1 MGVVV
6 TYITDIL
13 DVDNLDRHVIAGTVR
28 RVGHPTEPLMLFN
41 YTQTCQFSG
50 AWDNE
55 SRASRGLIVRRDG
68 LVIAR
73 PFPKFHNLYEH
84 GDESAAGPI
93 RLVPPLTVFDK
104 LDGSLGIAYKRPS
117 DGRIAWAT
125 RGSFTSDQA
134 IWATEWWGQQR
145 RSHVVDVDDV
155 TLLAEIIY
163 PANRIVVDY
172 GGQSGLTLLA
182 AIDNATGDQVGP
194 FDNEFDWWPGAQVEC
209 FGVTDDVS
217 TVNANDRPN
226 AEGYVILSG
235 DRRTRVKIK
244 GDEYMRLHKILTGI
258 SSVSVWDMLR
268 NGDDLSVV
276 RDGVPDEFGAWLES
290 TIDGLNAKHAAIAS
304 DARQQFARMAMMTGD
319 RKAFAAEAVKSTHR
333 GLLFALLDGKP
344 IDAAIW
350 QAIRPERETPFI
362 DQEPV
367 T

>member
-28 RVGHPTEPLMLFN
+28 RVEHPTEPLVLFN

-68 LVIAR
+68 LVMAR

-117 DGRIAWAT
+117 DGRAAWAT

-134 IWATEWWGQQR
+134 IWATEWWGQQGYPFAE
-145 RSHVVDVDDV
+145 VDGV

-172 GGQSGLTLLA
+172 GNRSGLTLLA
-182 AIDNATGDQVGP
+182 AIDNATGEQVGP
-194 FDNEFDWWPGAQVEC
+194 FGGGFDWWPGDQVEC
-209 FGVTDDVS
+209 FGVTDDMS

-268 NGDDLSVV
+268 NGDDLGVV
-276 RDGVPDEFGAWLES
+276 RDGVPDEFAAWLES
-290 TIDGLNAKHAAIAS
+290 TVDGLNAKHAAIAS
-304 DARQQFARMAMMTGD
+304 DARQQFARMAMMAGD

-350 QAIRPERETPFI
+350 QAIRPERETPFV
-362 DQEPV
+362 DQEP
-367 T
+367 TA

>member
-28 RVGHPTEPLMLFN
+28 RVEHPTEPLLLFN

-68 LVIAR
+68 LVVAR

-117 DGRIAWAT
+117 DGRAAWAT

-134 IWATEWWGQQR
+134 IWATEWWSRQGCPFAE
-145 RSHVVDVDDV
+145 VDGV

-172 GGQSGLTLLA
+172 GSRSGLVLLA
-182 AIDNATGDQVGP
+182 AINNATGEQVGP
-194 FDNEFDWWPGAQVEC
+194 FDSGFDWWPGDQAEC
-209 FGVTDDVS
+209 FGIVDDMA
-217 TVNANDRPN
+217 TLDANDRTN

-235 DRRTRVKIK
+235 DRLTRVKLK
-244 GDEYMRLHKILTGI
+244 SDEYFRLHKILTGI

-268 NGDDLSVV
+268 NGDDLAVV

-290 TIDGLNAKHAAIAS
+290 TIDGLNAKHAAI
-304 DARQQFARMAMMTGD
+304 DTNARVEFSRMSHLLHD

-333 GLLFALLDGKP
+333 GLLFALLDDKP
-344 IDAAIW
+344 INAAIW
-350 QAIRPERETPFI
+350 RSIEPERETPFA
-362 DQEPV
+362 DQEATP
-367 T
+367 